1 MIQVVYHRKFHRMT
15 MEGHAESAEPGQDL
29 VCASASILA
38 YTLAANVMQLTK
50 NGDARVAPVVNMAEG
65 KTEIHFKPH
74 SKYRS
79 VVTMIFDSI
88 CAGFAL
94 LAHNHPAYI
103 KFEIRE

>member
-1 MIQVVYHRKFHRMT
+1 MIQVVYHRKFHRVT
-15 MEGHAESAEPGQDL
+15 MEGHAGSAEPGQDL

-38 YTLAANVMQLTK
+38 YTLADNVSQLAK
-50 NGDARVAPVVNMAEG
+50 KGAARVAPVENMSDG
-65 KTEIHFKPH
+65 KTEIQLKPH

-94 LAHNHPAYI
+94 LAYNHPAYI